1 MNSVTIYIVQWT
13 PESEHEEI
21 DEYVELE
28 RPQQPVLI
36 GSFSDLAEAVAHAEK
51 YQRRQE
57 KRDDFGE
64 YRVFRVQP
72 DMTHREISE
81 RELFRA
87 LDNRSIVSS

>member
-36 GSFSDLAEAVAHAEK
+36 GSFSDLADGRQPPTRLHA
-51 YQRRQE
+51 QSAI
-57 KRDDFGE
+57 G
-64 YRVFRVQP
+64 P
-72 DMTHREISE
+72 THE
-81 RELFRA
+81 
-87 LDNRSIVSS
+87 